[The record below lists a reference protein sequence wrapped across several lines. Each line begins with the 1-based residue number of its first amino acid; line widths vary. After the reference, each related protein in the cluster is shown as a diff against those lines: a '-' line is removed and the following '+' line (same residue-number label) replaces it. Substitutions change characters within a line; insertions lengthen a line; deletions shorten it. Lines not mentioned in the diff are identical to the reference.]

1 MFTGETR
8 SAPLSYVKSVGE
20 DFQLSCES
28 IGSPEPSIVWMKNGR
43 KLERQIVRE
52 EKKGRRLSSLK
63 LTVMGVDDA
72 GIYTCIARN
81 MVKAFV
87 KIKWYTF
94 IFYFNGLCTCFMKIM
109 VVQIQWEQKHDF
121 WNSLSFLLLKL
132 TLRFHQTYK

>member
-87 KIKWYTF
+87 K
-94 IFYFNGLCTCFMKIM
+94 MK
-109 VVQIQWEQKHDF
+109 
-121 WNSLSFLLLKL
+121 
-132 TLRFHQTYK
+132 